1 MMITAD
7 GWMTT
12 EDRGQNISRPSS
24 MGYNINLH
32 DDDDND
38 GGGGQTTKS
47 NEWQY
52 YYTTSIYRI
61 RH

>member
-38 GGGGQTTKS
+38 GGGGG
-47 NEWQY
+47 
-52 YYTTSIYRI
+52 
-61 RH
+61 

>member
-12 EDRGQNISRPSS
+12 EDRGQNISRSSS

-38 GGGGQTTKS
+38 GGSVK
-47 NEWQY
+47 EDA
-52 YYTTSIYRI
+52 SIFINLR
-61 RH
+61 R

>member
-12 EDRGQNISRPSS
+12 EDRGQNISRSSS

-32 DDDDND
+32 DDDND
-38 GGGGQTTKS
+38 GGGVVR
-47 NEWQY
+47 EDA
-52 YYTTSIYRI
+52 SIFINR
-61 RH
+61 RR